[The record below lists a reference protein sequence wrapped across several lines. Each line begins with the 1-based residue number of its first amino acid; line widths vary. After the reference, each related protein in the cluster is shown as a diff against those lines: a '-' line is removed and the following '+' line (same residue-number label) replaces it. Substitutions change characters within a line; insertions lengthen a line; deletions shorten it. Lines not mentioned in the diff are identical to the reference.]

1 MSIVILA
8 RVAALIAATV
18 VLPLGVPAYAQKVQ
32 RIGVLAAV
40 PITST
45 LTREVIDGYRRA
57 LRDLGHVEG
66 RDVVFEYRFAEA
78 GLAQLPA
85 LAAELV
91 ALKVDLIL
99 ADTSDATR
107 AAQQAT
113 TTIPIVMA
121 VSAAPDQQGF
131 VASLARPG
139 GNITGLSMLAP
150 ELGRKRLEL
159 LKEVL
164 PKAKRIAVL
173 RPEPAAAAAMQL
185 RDMEVAAR
193 HLDLELVSLDVRF
206 PDPDFAGAF
215 AKAPGADALIVIP
228 DVRFA
233 RERSRIVALVAD
245 RRLPAMYFE
254 RLFVQV
260 GGLMSY
266 GPNIGEMFRQA
277 AGYTDRILR
286 GAKPGELPVQ
296 QPTKYDFVVNLS
308 AAQALGITIPPAVL
322 SRADDVLR

>member
-40 PITST
+40 PIASH
-45 LTREVIDGYRRA
+45 TREVIDGYRRA

-66 RDVVFEYRFAEA
+66 RNVAFEYRFADA

-159 LKEVL
+159 IKEVV
-164 PKAKRIAVL
+164 PKAKRVAILGAEDAV
-173 RPEPAAAAAMQL
+173 AVAMQV
-185 RDMEVAAR
+185 RDLEVAAR
-193 HLDLELVSLDVRF
+193 QLDLELVRVDVRF
-206 PDPDFAGAF
+206 PDADLAGAF
-215 AKAPGADALIVIP
+215 AKAAGADALIVIP

-233 RERSRIVALVAD
+233 RAGASIVALAAE
-245 RRLPAMYFE
+245 RRLPVMYFV
-254 RLFVQV
+254 RLFVEA

-266 GPNIGEMFRQA
+266 GPDIGEMFRQA

-286 GAKPGELPVQ
+286 GAKPGDLPVQ

-308 AAQALGITIPPAVL
+308 AAQALGITIPPTVL
-322 SRADDVLR
+322 SRADDVVR